1 MAQDDL
7 GAALLRRH
15 PRAAQW
21 QQLEVAAANLTF
33 EQAFGLAAAVPQDGS
48 REQARSRVLAGVAGE
63 IGGRLASRWARWAD
77 TFGLPTPD
85 PDAPQPEQ
93 LAYPYQP
100 AATAQRQA
108 YLDSLMPLFDAAL
121 GILAA
126 PADRHG
132 DDDCAALTA
141 PWRRVCLPTFY
152 TPATAYG
159 PHTQAALSVL
169 RFAVGMPTA
178 ALARMVDARCGID
191 EQVWQ
196 DARVEVDTAGM
207 DAGYPYRTRSL
218 YWECVL
224 VAEQATQQC
233 PTDRELVDALSGA
246 AVVLLVPRKLPPAT
260 VALLCAPY
268 RASGA
273 VLPN

>member
-15 PRAAQW
+15 PRAALW
-21 QQLEVAAANLTF
+21 QQLEVTVANLTF
-33 EQAFGLAAAVPQDGS
+33 EQTFGLADVAAQDGR

-63 IGGRLASRWARWAD
+63 IAGRLASRWVRWAD

-85 PDAPQPEQ
+85 PDAAQSEQ

-100 AATAQRQA
+100 AATAARQA

-126 PADRHG
+126 PTGQVG

-141 PWRRVCLPTFY
+141 PWRQVCLPTSY

-178 ALARMVDARCGID
+178 ALARMVDARGGID

-207 DAGYPYRTRSL
+207 DNGYPYRTRSL
-218 YWECVL
+218 YWESVP
-224 VAEQATQQC
+224 VAEQSAQQC
-233 PTDRELVDALSGA
+233 PTDRELVDALWGA
-246 AVVLLVPRKLPPAT
+246 AVVQLLPRKLAPAT

>member
-21 QQLEVAAANLTF
+21 QQLEVTVANLTF
-33 EQAFGLAAAVPQDGS
+33 EQTFGLADAAAQDGR
-48 REQARSRVLAGVAGE
+48 REQARSRVLAGVAGV
-63 IGGRLASRWARWAD
+63 IARRLASRWVRWAD

-85 PDAPQPEQ
+85 PDAAQSEQ
-93 LAYPYQP
+93 LTYPYQP

-126 PADRHG
+126 PTDRHG
-132 DDDCAALTA
+132 EDDCAALSAT
-141 PWRRVCLPTFY
+141 WRQVCLPTSY

-169 RFAVGMPTA
+169 HFAVRMPAA
-178 ALARMVDARCGID
+178 ALRRMVAARRGIG

-196 DARVEVDTAGM
+196 DARVAVDTAGM
-207 DAGYPYRTRSL
+207 DVGYPYRTRGL
-218 YWECVL
+218 YWESVS

-233 PTDRELVDALSGA
+233 PTDRELVDALWGA
-246 AVVLLVPRKLPPAT
+246 AVVQLLPRKLPPAT

-273 VLPN
+273 VLSN

>member
-7 GAALLRRH
+7 GAALLSRH

-21 QQLEVAAANLTF
+21 QQLEVTVTNLTF
-33 EQAFGLAAAVPQDGS
+33 EQTFGLAATATQDGR
-48 REQARSRVLAGVAGE
+48 REQARSRVLAAVAGE
-63 IGGRLASRWARWAD
+63 IAGRLASRWVRWAD

-85 PDAPQPEQ
+85 PDAAQSEQ
-93 LAYPYQP
+93 LTYPYQP
-100 AATAQRQA
+100 AASAQRQA

-126 PADRHG
+126 PTDRRG
-132 DDDCAALTA
+132 DEDCAALTA
-141 PWRRVCLPTFY
+141 GWRQVCLPTSY

-169 RFAVGMPTA
+169 RFAVGMPTSALRHMVA
-178 ALARMVDARCGID
+178 ARRRID
-191 EQVWQ
+191 EQAWQ

-207 DAGYPYRTRSL
+207 DAGYPYRPRSL
-218 YWECVL
+218 YWESVPA
-224 VAEQATQQC
+224 AEQAAQQC
-233 PTDRELVDALSGA
+233 PTERELVDALWGA
-246 AVVLLVPRKLPPAT
+246 AVVQLLPRKLPPTT